1 MGQIAPFN
9 SPRLSASART
19 FSFGSEFVGN
29 ANSRISSE
37 AGGNNP
43 GRQFAQ
49 RTKILMDCSTD
60 ELKKERVA
68 SCELRVKGV
77 ALLAARNSQLPR
89 SYPCPS
95 GFHRWQIFSLFFA
108 ALLATSSEAGGES
121 VFSGAPLRFELPSK
135 YLRSDSI
142 LVAARPRRV
151 IRVIRG
157 SILSSYRLSPTG

>member
-29 ANSRISSE
+29 ANSRMSSE

-68 SCELRVKGV
+68 SCELRVNSN
-77 ALLAARNSQLPR
+77 ALFSLATRNPQLPR
-89 SYPCPS
+89 SSQRSPRSQAKRAVNPRFS
-95 GFHRWQIFSLFFA
+95 VIRPNRGRFRFSDAWPREQLAAHRNFARKRAPTLTMTTFSLSRTA
-108 ALLATSSEAGGES
+108 SLSA
-121 VFSGAPLRFELPSK
+121 
-135 YLRSDSI
+135 
-142 LVAARPRRV
+142 PRRIV
-151 IRVIRG
+151 
-157 SILSSYRLSPTG
+157 L